1 MQFMLVG
8 VQFDAGGADGQQAL
22 FVLAEVGDE
31 LVCVVGALLLVV
43 LKCPDVVI
51 AGFGGALAA
60 WVIPVSAH
68 YYK

>member
-31 LVCVVGALLLVV
+31 LVGVVGALLLVV
-43 LKCPDVVI
+43 LECPDVVI
-51 AGFGGALAA
+51 AGF
-60 WVIPVSAH
+60 
-68 YYK
+68 